1 MGARSSAEERG
12 LGSRAGAGEGARTEQ
27 TRPQTTGLGVEG
39 GPEPILTPPGSAGQ
53 KSELPGQRGPCSV
66 PTQPSV
72 GSSPRR
78 QRGPRLDVSS
88 VPAWTLAGQSGPGRP
103 GALGWKGAQGR
114 SLPVGEAA
122 VKVLRRVCLLTRG
135 AKRIPREAL
144 PGIGA
149 DSRASGSGVA
159 EQRACGTP
167 RDLSGCHGLSSRLAS
182 LIPGSRGQGPSHI
195 GVALQGPLGPE
206 GAAGIGQWTRHPLP
220 GPI

>member
-1 MGARSSAEERG
+1 MDRG
-12 LGSRAGAGEGARTEQ
+12 TLTRLACLGSMILRQKREGWGAELGQEEAPRTEQ

-53 KSELPGQRGPCSV
+53 KSELPGQRGPRSV
-66 PTQPSV
+66 PTRPSA
-72 GSSPRR
+72 GSSPRH
-78 QRGPRLDVSS
+78 QRDPHLDVSS
-88 VPAWTLAGQSGPGRP
+88 VPAWTLSGQSGPGLP

-114 SLPVGEAA
+114 SPPVGEAA

-149 DSRASGSGVA
+149 DSRASGSRVA

-167 RDLSGCHGLSSRLAS
+167 GDLSGCHGLSSQLES
-182 LIPGSRGQGPSHI
+182 LIPGSRG
-195 GVALQGPLGPE
+195 
-206 GAAGIGQWTRHPLP
+206 
-220 GPI
+220 